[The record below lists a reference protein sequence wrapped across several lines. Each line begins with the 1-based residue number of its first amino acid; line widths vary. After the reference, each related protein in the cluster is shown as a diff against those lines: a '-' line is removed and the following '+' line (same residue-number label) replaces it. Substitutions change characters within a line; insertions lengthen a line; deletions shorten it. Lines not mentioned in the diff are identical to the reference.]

1 MNRREELNALLESIC
16 PNVYFQPPETV
27 KMRYPCIVYGRTS
40 INPQYADNEP
50 YLLHVGY
57 SMRYITKDPDDPVIF
72 QLARLPKCRKG
83 SQIRKDNLYQ
93 EAYTIYY

>member
-1 MNRREELNALLESIC
+1 MSRREDLNDLLESIC

-27 KMRYPCIVYGRTS
+27 KMHYPCIVYGRTK
-40 INPQYADNEP
+40 IDPQYADNNP
-50 YLLHVGY
+50 YLLHVCY

-72 QLARLPKCRKG
+72 QLASLPKCRHTN
-83 SQIRKDNLYQ
+83 QIRKDNLYQ